1 MKRFILIWAI
11 TGAMECNK
19 CGVCCRLFLINLTE
33 EEYKSGR
40 YRTMFE
46 DFGIVEDFEEAQMT
60 GANILAQREDGS
72 CIYLKEGK
80 CSIHDE
86 RLQSCK
92 NFFCS
97 SKKPRFRE
105 MIKKI
110 EEYKRN
116 KGK

>member
-1 MKRFILIWAI
+1 M
-11 TGAMECNK
+11 
-19 CGVCCRLFLINLTE
+19 INLTE

-40 YRTMFE
+40 YKTMFE
-46 DFGIVEDFEEAQMT
+46 EFGIVEDFEEAEMT
-60 GANILAQREDGS
+60 GANILAQNDDGS

-86 RLQSCK
+86 RPKSCR

-97 SKKPRFRE
+97 SKNPQFRE

-110 EEYKRN
+110 EKYKANN
-116 KGK
+116 KK